1 MLLLVRP
8 LLRNGFA
15 FQHPI
20 LGFNRMFML
29 SKFHFS
35 SNKEV
40 KVDRGDPKRF
50 NLVQRKVDKAQKVAP
65 SIREDLNK
73 KLTHFDELNQVNIFE
88 NKSVSPDAVV
98 KQIDSSF
105 ESFFH

>member
-1 MLLLVRP
+1 ML
-8 LLRNGFA
+8 F
-15 FQHPI
+15 FSS
-20 LGFNRMFML
+20 FY
-29 SKFHFS
+29 FS

-50 NLVQRKVDKAQKVAP
+50 NLVQRKSDKAQKVAP

-73 KLTHFDELNQVNIFE
+73 KLAHFDELNAVNLFE
-88 NKSVSPDAVV
+88 NKSVGPDTVV

-105 ESFFH
+105 ESFFHQRAYN